1 MQDFINKL
9 ISQVKNIFS
18 KTTKVQKAI
27 VIGILVVALGAI
39 IATIILSSRRTGT
52 LLFQKALSQEDAR
65 NVISVLEAS
74 NIKYQ
79 YRNGFITLNNMSDK
93 AKAELELVKEGK
105 MPTSLDGWEL
115 FDSPRIGITDIELD
129 INKRRSLT
137 KAITQLLTKLE
148 FVQEAT
154 VDLAFPKKEYLTD
167 VDAPVTASVVIK
179 AEPFKEEILRDPKT
193 VRGLQRLIAMG
204 VDKLQPEFVTIT
216 DSVGLVLTDFTDE
229 AANLKLKVAQEELKI
244 VDRERKKIENKI
256 RQTLGRIYTNRVET
270 TIALE
275 LIWDEVTITNNSVMP
290 IVLKEDDPSTPYDDS
305 IITNKVQ
312 VSSRTVTEDWK
323 GQQFIPQGAAGAEE
337 NVPPG
342 YKDKTDRWQTYTK
355 TDTQDNYELSKRYE
369 AIKKG
374 SYQIGKI
381 SAAVAL
387 DGRWTRVYD
396 ERGNPVITNGTSY
409 VREYHP
415 VSAEEIRNVTSLVQA
430 AIGYNLKRGDQVS
443 VTHLQF
449 DHWDRFD
456 AEDARI
462 MRNNFIKKTL
472 VIAMISLLALFIL
485 VLIIRAIQK
494 ELARRRRLRE
504 EELERKQMEMRR
516 QAMMNVNEEPIT
528 EMNLED
534 AARKKLMEEVIRVS
548 HERPEDVAQ
557 LLRTWMADDKQ

>member
-115 FDSPRIGITDIELD
+115 FDSPRIGITDVELD

-396 ERGNPVITNGTSY
+396 ERGNPIITNGTSY

-485 VLIIRAIQK
+485 VLIVRAIQK

>member
-9 ISQVKNIFS
+9 TSQIKNIFS
-18 KTTKVQKAI
+18 KTTTLQKAI
-27 VIGILVVALGAI
+27 LIGVLVIGLGAI
-39 IATIILSSRRTGT
+39 VATIMLTSRRTGT
-52 LLFQKALSQEDAR
+52 LLFQNALTQEDAR
-65 NVISVLEAS
+65 NVIAVLDAN

-79 YRNGFITLNNMSDK
+79 YRNGFITLNNQNDK
-93 AKAELELVKEGK
+93 AKAELELVKEGR
-105 MPTSLDGWEL
+105 MPTGVDGWEL
-115 FDSPRIGITDIELD
+115 FDAPRIGITDVELD

-137 KAITQLLTKLE
+137 KAITQLLTKLD

-167 VDAPVTASVVIK
+167 IDSPVTASVVIR
-179 AEPFKEEILRDPKT
+179 AQPFKEEILRDPKT
-193 VRGLQRLIAMG
+193 VRGLQQLIAMG
-204 VDKLQPEFVTIT
+204 VDKLKPEFVTIT
-216 DSVGLVLTDFTDE
+216 DSTGYVLTDFTDE

-275 LIWDEVTITNNSVMP
+275 LIWDEVSVTNNLVLP
-290 IVLKEDDPSTPYDDS
+290 IILKEDDPATPYDDS
-305 IITNKVQ
+305 QFTNKVQ

-342 YKDKTDRWQTYTK
+342 YKDKSDRWQTYTK
-355 TDTQDNYELSKRYE
+355 TDSQDNYELSKRYE

-387 DGRWTRVYD
+387 DGRWTKVYD
-396 ERGNPVITNGTSY
+396 VNGDPVITNGNSY

-415 VSAEEIRNVTSLVQA
+415 VTTEEINNVTALVQA
-430 AIGYNLKRGDQVS
+430 AIGYDLKRGDQVS
-443 VTHLQF
+443 VTHIQF
-449 DHWDRFD
+449 DHWDRFN
-456 AEDARI
+456 AEDAKL
-462 MRNNFIKKTL
+462 MRDRFIKKTL
-472 VIAMISLLALFIL
+472 IITMISLLILFIL
-485 VLIIRAIQK
+485 ALAIRAIQK

-516 QAMMNVNEEPIT
+516 QAMMNANEEPIS
-528 EMNLED
+528 EMSLED
-534 AARKKLMEEVIRVS
+534 AARKKLMDEVIRVS

-557 LLRTWMADDKQ
+557 LLRTWMADDKS

>member
-65 NVISVLEAS
+65 NVISVLEVS

-115 FDSPRIGITDIELD
+115 FDSPRIGITDVELD

-485 VLIIRAIQK
+485 VLIVRAIQK

>member
-115 FDSPRIGITDIELD
+115 FDSPRIGITDVELD

-396 ERGNPVITNGTSY
+396 ERGNPIITNGTSY

-456 AEDARI
+456 TEDARI

-485 VLIIRAIQK
+485 VLIVRAIQK

>member
-27 VIGILVVALGAI
+27 VIGILVVVLGAI

-115 FDSPRIGITDIELD
+115 FDSPRIGITDVELD

-485 VLIIRAIQK
+485 VLIVRAIQK

>member
-1 MQDFINKL
+1 MDFVNKL
-9 ISQVKNIFS
+9 IGQVKNIFA

-27 VIGILVVALGAI
+27 LIGVLVVALGAI
-39 IATIILSSRRTGT
+39 VATVFFTSRRAGT
-52 LLFQKALSQEDAR
+52 LLFQNALTQEDAR
-65 NVISVLEAS
+65 NVIAVLDAN

-79 YRNGFITLNNMSDK
+79 YRNGFITLNNEADK
-93 AKAELELVKEGK
+93 AKAELELVKEGR
-105 MPTSLDGWEL
+105 MPMGVDGWEL
-115 FDSPRIGITDIELD
+115 FDAPRIGITDAELD

-137 KAITQLLTKLE
+137 KAITQLLTKLD

-167 VDAPVTASVVIK
+167 VDSPVTASVVIK
-179 AEPFKEEILRDPKT
+179 AQPFKEEILRDPKT
-193 VRGLQRLIAMG
+193 VRGLQQLIAMG
-204 VDKLQPEFVTIT
+204 VDKLKPEFVTIT
-216 DSVGLVLTDFTDE
+216 DSTGYVLTDFTDE

-275 LIWDEVTITNNSVMP
+275 LIWDDISITNNLVLP
-290 IVLKEDDPSTPYDDS
+290 IILKEDDPATPYDDS
-305 IITNKVQ
+305 QFTNKVQ

-355 TDTQDNYELSKRYE
+355 TDSQDNYELSKRYE

-387 DGRWTRVYD
+387 DGRWTKVYD
-396 ERGNPVITNGTSY
+396 ANGNAIITNGSSY
-409 VREYHP
+409 LREYYP
-415 VSAEEIRNVTSLVQA
+415 VTADEIKNVTALVQA
-430 AIGYNLKRGDQVS
+430 AIGYDLKRGDQVS
-443 VTHLQF
+443 VTHIQF
-449 DHWDRFD
+449 DHWDRFN
-456 AEDARI
+456 AEDAKLL
-462 MRNNFIKKTL
+462 RNNFIKRVL
-472 VIAMISLLALFIL
+472 IISMIGLLALFIL
-485 VLIIRAIQK
+485 VLIIRSIQK

-516 QAMMNVNEEPIT
+516 QAMMNANEEPMSEI
-528 EMNLED
+528 NLED

-557 LLRTWMADDKQ
+557 LLRTWMADDK

>member
-18 KTTKVQKAI
+18 KTTKMQKAI

-115 FDSPRIGITDIELD
+115 FDSPRIGITDVELD

-396 ERGNPVITNGTSY
+396 ERGNPIITNGTSY

-485 VLIIRAIQK
+485 VLIVRAIQK

>member
-115 FDSPRIGITDIELD
+115 FDSPRIGITDVELD

-485 VLIIRAIQK
+485 VLIVRAIQK

>member
-1 MQDFINKL
+1 MQDFINRL

-18 KTTKVQKAI
+18 RTNKTQRAI

-39 IATIILSSRRTGT
+39 VATVILSSRRAGT
-52 LLFQKALSQEDAR
+52 LLFTKALTQEDAR
-65 NVISVLEAS
+65 NVISVLEAN

-79 YRNGFITLNNMSDK
+79 YRNGFITLNNQSDK

-105 MPTSLDGWEL
+105 MPASLDGWEL
-115 FDSPRIGITDIELD
+115 FDSPRIGITDVELD

-167 VDAPVTASVVIK
+167 VDAPVTASVVIR
-179 AEPFKEEILRDPKT
+179 AQPFKEEVLRDPKT

-216 DSVGLVLTDFTDE
+216 DSVGMVLTDFTDE

-275 LIWDEVTITNNSVMP
+275 LIWDEVTVTNNLVLP
-290 IVLKEDDPSTPYDDS
+290 IMLKEDDPATPYDDS
-305 IITNKVQ
+305 QITNKVQ

-342 YKDKTDRWQTYTK
+342 YADKTDRWQTYTK
-355 TDTQDNYELSKRYE
+355 TDSQDNYELSKRYE

-396 ERGNPVITNGTSY
+396 AKGEPVITNGTSY

-430 AIGYNLKRGDQVS
+430 AIGYDLRRGDQVS
-443 VTHLQF
+443 VTHIQF
-449 DHWDRFD
+449 DHWDRFNS
-456 AEDARI
+456 EDARL
-462 MRNNFIKKTL
+462 MRNSFIRKTL
-472 VIAMISLLALFIL
+472 VIAMLSLLALFIL
-485 VLIIRAIQK
+485 VLIVRAIQK

-516 QAMMNVNEEPIT
+516 QAMMNLNEEPIT
-528 EMNLED
+528 EINLED

-548 HERPEDVAQ
+548 HERPDDVAQ

>member
-115 FDSPRIGITDIELD
+115 FVSPRIGITDVELD
-129 INKRRSLT
+129 INRRRSLT

-167 VDAPVTASVVIK
+167 IDAPVTASVVIK

-485 VLIIRAIQK
+485 VLIVRAIQK

>member
-52 LLFQKALSQEDAR
+52 LLFQKALSQEDAK

-93 AKAELELVKEGK
+93 AKAELELIKEGK

-115 FDSPRIGITDIELD
+115 FDSPRIGITDVELD

-396 ERGNPVITNGTSY
+396 ERGNPIITNGTSY

-472 VIAMISLLALFIL
+472 VIAMISLLVLFIL
-485 VLIIRAIQK
+485 VLIVRAIQK

>member
-115 FDSPRIGITDIELD
+115 FDSPRIGITDVELD

-396 ERGNPVITNGTSY
+396 ERGNPIITNGTSY

-472 VIAMISLLALFIL
+472 VIAMISLLVLFIL
-485 VLIIRAIQK
+485 VLIVRAIQK

>member
-115 FDSPRIGITDIELD
+115 FDSPRIGITDVELD

-275 LIWDEVTITNNSVMP
+275 LIWDEVIITNNSVMP

-396 ERGNPVITNGTSY
+396 ERGNPIITNGTSY

>member
-115 FDSPRIGITDIELD
+115 FDSPRIGITDVELD

-396 ERGNPVITNGTSY
+396 ERGNPIITNGTSY

-485 VLIIRAIQK
+485 VLIVRVIQK
-494 ELARRRRLRE
+494 ELARRRRLGE

>member
-115 FDSPRIGITDIELD
+115 FDSPRIGITDVELD

-179 AEPFKEEILRDPKT
+179 AEPFKGEILRDPKT

-396 ERGNPVITNGTSY
+396 ERGNPIITNGTSY
-409 VREYHP
+409 VREYHS

-485 VLIIRAIQK
+485 VLIVRAIQK

>member
-9 ISQVKNIFS
+9 MSQVKNIFS

-115 FDSPRIGITDIELD
+115 FDSPRIGITDVELD

-485 VLIIRAIQK
+485 VLIVRAIQK

>member
-115 FDSPRIGITDIELD
+115 FDSPRIGITDVELD

-179 AEPFKEEILRDPKT
+179 AKPFKEEILRDPKT

-396 ERGNPVITNGTSY
+396 ERGNPIITNGTSY

-485 VLIIRAIQK
+485 VLIVRVIQK

>member
-115 FDSPRIGITDIELD
+115 FDSPRIGITDVELD

-312 VSSRTVTEDWK
+312 VSSRTVTEEWK

-342 YKDKTDRWQTYTK
+342 YKDKTDRWQTYTQ

-396 ERGNPVITNGTSY
+396 ERGNPIITNGTSY

-485 VLIIRAIQK
+485 VLIVRAIQK

>member
-9 ISQVKNIFS
+9 TSQIKNIFA
-18 KTTKVQKAI
+18 KTTTLQKAI
-27 VIGILVVALGAI
+27 LIGVLVIGLGAI
-39 IATIILSSRRTGT
+39 IATIMLTSRRTGT
-52 LLFQKALSQEDAR
+52 LLFQNALTQEDAR
-65 NVISVLEAS
+65 NVIAVLDAN

-79 YRNGFITLNNMSDK
+79 YRNGFITLNNLNDK
-93 AKAELELVKEGK
+93 ARAELELVKEGR
-105 MPTSLDGWEL
+105 MPTGVDGWEL
-115 FDSPRIGITDIELD
+115 FDAPRIGITDVELD

-137 KAITQLLTKLE
+137 KAITQLLTKLD

-167 VDAPVTASVVIK
+167 IDSPVTASVVIR
-179 AEPFKEEILRDPKT
+179 AQPFKEDVLRDPKT
-193 VRGLQRLIAMG
+193 VRGLQQLIAMG
-204 VDKLQPEFVTIT
+204 VDKLKPEFVTIT
-216 DSVGLVLTDFTDE
+216 DSTGYVLTDFTDE

-275 LIWDEVTITNNSVMP
+275 LIWDDVSITNNLVLP
-290 IVLKEDDPSTPYDDS
+290 IILKEDDPTTPYDDS
-305 IITNKVQ
+305 QFTNKVQ

-342 YKDKTDRWQTYTK
+342 YKDKSDRWQTYTK
-355 TDTQDNYELSKRYE
+355 TDAQDNYELSKRYE

-387 DGRWTRVYD
+387 DGRWTKVYD
-396 ERGNPVITNGTSY
+396 VNGDPVITNGNSY

-415 VSAEEIRNVTSLVQA
+415 VTTEEINNVTSLVQA
-430 AIGYNLKRGDQVS
+430 AIGYDLKRGDQVS
-443 VTHLQF
+443 VTHIQF
-449 DHWDRFD
+449 DHWDRFN
-456 AEDARI
+456 AEDAKL
-462 MRNNFIKKTL
+462 MRDRFIKKTL
-472 VIAMISLLALFIL
+472 ITTMISLLILFVLALA
-485 VLIIRAIQK
+485 IRAIQK

-516 QAMMNVNEEPIT
+516 QAMMNANEEPIS
-528 EMNLED
+528 EMSLED
-534 AARKKLMEEVIRVS
+534 AARKKLMDEVIRVS
-548 HERPEDVAQ
+548 HERPDDVAQ
-557 LLRTWMADDKQ
+557 LLRTWMADDKS

>member
-115 FDSPRIGITDIELD
+115 FDSPRIGITDVELD

-485 VLIIRAIQK
+485 VLIARAIQK

>member
-27 VIGILVVALGAI
+27 VIGILIVALGAI

-115 FDSPRIGITDIELD
+115 FDSPRIGITDVELD

-396 ERGNPVITNGTSY
+396 ERGNPIITNGTSY

-485 VLIIRAIQK
+485 VLIVRAIQK

>member
-27 VIGILVVALGAI
+27 VIGILVVELGAI

-115 FDSPRIGITDIELD
+115 FDSPRIGITDVELD

-396 ERGNPVITNGTSY
+396 ERGNPIITNGTSY

-485 VLIIRAIQK
+485 VLIVRAIQK

>member
-115 FDSPRIGITDIELD
+115 FDSPRIGITDVELD

-342 YKDKTDRWQTYTK
+342 YKDKTDRWQIYTK

-396 ERGNPVITNGTSY
+396 ERGNPIITNGTSY

-485 VLIIRAIQK
+485 VLIVRAIQK

>member
-115 FDSPRIGITDIELD
+115 FDSPRIGITDVELD

-396 ERGNPVITNGTSY
+396 ERGNPIITNGTSY

>member
-79 YRNGFITLNNMSDK
+79 YRNGFITLNNISDK

-115 FDSPRIGITDIELD
+115 FDSPRIGITDVELD

-396 ERGNPVITNGTSY
+396 ERGNPIITNGTSY

-485 VLIIRAIQK
+485 VLIVRAIQK

>member
-115 FDSPRIGITDIELD
+115 FDSPRIGISDVELD

-396 ERGNPVITNGTSY
+396 ERGNPIITNGTSY

-485 VLIIRAIQK
+485 VLIVRAIQK

>member
-105 MPTSLDGWEL
+105 IPTSLDGWEL
-115 FDSPRIGITDIELD
+115 FDSPRIGITDVELD

-396 ERGNPVITNGTSY
+396 ERGNPIITNGTSY

-485 VLIIRAIQK
+485 VLIVRAIQK

>member
-115 FDSPRIGITDIELD
+115 FDSPRIGITDVELD

-396 ERGNPVITNGTSY
+396 ERGNPIITNGTSY

-485 VLIIRAIQK
+485 VLIVRAIQK

-504 EELERKQMEMRR
+504 EELERKQVEMRR

>member
-115 FDSPRIGITDIELD
+115 FDSPRIGITDVELD

-167 VDAPVTASVVIK
+167 IDAPVTASVVIK

-396 ERGNPVITNGTSY
+396 ERGNPIITNGTSY

-485 VLIIRAIQK
+485 VLIVRAIQK

>member
-115 FDSPRIGITDIELD
+115 FDSPRIGITDVELD

-396 ERGNPVITNGTSY
+396 ERGNPIITNGTSY

-485 VLIIRAIQK
+485 VLIVRAIQK

-534 AARKKLMEEVIRVS
+534 AARKKLIEEVIRVS

>member
-115 FDSPRIGITDIELD
+115 FDSPRIGITDVELD

-396 ERGNPVITNGTSY
+396 ERGNPIITNGTSY

-472 VIAMISLLALFIL
+472 VITMISLLALFIL
-485 VLIIRAIQK
+485 VLIVRAIQK

>member
-115 FDSPRIGITDIELD
+115 FDSPRIGITDVELD

-312 VSSRTVTEDWK
+312 VSSRTVTEVWK

-396 ERGNPVITNGTSY
+396 ERGNPIITNGTSY

-485 VLIIRAIQK
+485 VLIVRAIQK

>member
-115 FDSPRIGITDIELD
+115 FDSPRIGITDVELD

-449 DHWDRFD
+449 DHWDIFD

-485 VLIIRAIQK
+485 VLIVRAIQK

>member
-115 FDSPRIGITDIELD
+115 FDSPRIGITDVELD

-396 ERGNPVITNGTSY
+396 ERGNPIITNGTSY

-430 AIGYNLKRGDQVS
+430 AIGYNLRRGDQVS

-485 VLIIRAIQK
+485 VLIVRAIQK